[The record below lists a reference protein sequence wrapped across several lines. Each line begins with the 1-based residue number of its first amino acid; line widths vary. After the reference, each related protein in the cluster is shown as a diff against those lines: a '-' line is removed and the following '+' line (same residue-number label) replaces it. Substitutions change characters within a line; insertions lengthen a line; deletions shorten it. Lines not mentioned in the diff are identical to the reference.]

1 MKRSDFWFAVFL
13 WTMLLLMVAVFVV
26 STVSLFTEILL
37 WRKILA
43 FILTLITLVGVIVLI
58 ILIIVITYSDEE
70 D

>member
-26 STVSLFTEILL
+26 STMWLFTEIEL
-37 WRKILA
+37 WYKILA
-43 FILTLITLVGVIVLI
+43 FILTLVFLIGVIGLI
-58 ILIIVITYSDEE
+58 ILIIVITYPDEE